1 MTRPVRTKSL
11 VSMLGVVALGVTFA
25 MTACGGDD
33 DDGDGGDSSNG
44 GSTTAGGG
52 TTTGPTGGTVATGG
66 TTTAGGAQGFA
77 NQRKNTA
84 PSAR

>member
-1 MTRPVRTKSL
+1 MARPARTKSL
-11 VSMLGVVALGVTFA
+11 VSMLGVVALGITFA

-44 GSTTAGGG
+44 GSNSGG
-52 TTTGPTGGTVATGG
+52 TTSDPTGGTSTGG
-66 TTTAGGAQGFA
+66 TSTAGRNGLM

-84 PSAR
+84 PTAR

>member
-1 MTRPVRTKSL
+1 MTRTVRPKAM
-11 VSMLGVVALGVTFA
+11 VSILGAAALGVTLA
-25 MTACGGDD
+25 MTACGGD

-52 TTTGPTGGTVATGG
+52 TNSGPTGG
-66 TTTAGGAQGFA
+66 TTTAGGSQGFA